1 MHHCVGTY
9 SDRVRAGHFCIY
21 SIRRNGERVATLA
34 LGRYHD
40 GKHSKVY
47 LEQIRG
53 PCNTEPPKA
62 IVATVVRWLRDARG
76 TGMSCTRTE
85 RSS

>member
-9 SDRVRAGHFCIY
+9 SDRVLRGDLYVY

-34 LGRYHD
+34 LGRDNGQVH
-40 GKHSKVY
+40 

-53 PCNTEPPKA
+53 SCNTEPPKA
-62 IVATVVRWLRDARG
+62 TVTTVLRWLAR
-76 TGMSCTRTE
+76 RAAA
-85 RSS
+85 